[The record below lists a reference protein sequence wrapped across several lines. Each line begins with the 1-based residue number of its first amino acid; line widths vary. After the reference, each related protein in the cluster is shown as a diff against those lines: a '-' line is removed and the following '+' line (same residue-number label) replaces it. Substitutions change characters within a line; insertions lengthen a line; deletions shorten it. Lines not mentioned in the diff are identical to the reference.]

1 MAGKQTHYPVSPCN
15 NTVAIEKQKSSI
27 TLVSFY
33 PVMGQADNCVWSA
46 SYKPFNSKSF
56 TLCEHFHI

>member
-33 PVMGQADNCVWSA
+33 PVMGQADNCVWST
-46 SYKPFNSKSF
+46 SYKPSDSKSF
-56 TLCEHFHI
+56 ILSEHFHI

>member
-33 PVMGQADNCVWSA
+33 PVTGQADNCVWST
-46 SYKPFNSKSF
+46 SYKPSDSKSF
-56 TLCEHFHI
+56 ILSEHFHI